1 MNNFTPT
8 MTHRDCY
15 AAARNQTQ
23 LIVSQRKVNRLLK
36 RIDEKEKYAALYQSR
51 FMCERYDEEIE
62 ALYAQVAELQ
72 GYAMANE
79 LDLEQIE
86 AKRREDEAQ
95 RIVRLLHLTGPTL
108 EPAAAPSPLAPTAPR
123 TEQLS
128 MFGPGPAPID
138 TKPLGQ
144 LSAADR
150 EHAVENDIALGMEM
164 AFERPEP
171 KAESGLAVM
180 APASSPAVTSKP
192 MFAYSFPP
200 TTAAPESKGPVSQS
214 PATLSPVASPVV
226 PSEVAASQVRQS
238 QPVTKSPETV
248 PDTRPLTTTEDKGSS
263 TDHTD

>member
-1 MNNFTPT
+1 
-8 MTHRDCY
+8 
-15 AAARNQTQ
+15 
-23 LIVSQRKVNRLLK
+23 
-36 RIDEKEKYAALYQSR
+36 
-51 FMCERYDEEIE
+51 
-62 ALYAQVAELQ
+62 
-72 GYAMANE
+72 MANE
-79 LDLEQIE
+79 LELEQFE

-95 RIVRLLHLTGPTL
+95 RIVRLLHLTAPTL
-108 EPAAAPSPLAPTAPR
+108 EPAAAPSPPAPTAPR

-150 EHAVENDIALGMEM
+150 EHSIENDIALGMEK
-164 AFERPEP
+164 AFESPEP
-171 KAESGLAVM
+171 KSESALAVM
-180 APASSPAVTSKP
+180 APASSSAVAAKP

-200 TTAAPESKGPVSQS
+200 TTVAPESKGPAKQS
-214 PATLSPVASPVV
+214 SATPSPVAGPVV

-248 PDTRPLTTTEDKGSS
+248 PDTRPLTTAEDKGSS

>member
-1 MNNFTPT
+1 MNISTVTNL
-8 MTHRDCY
+8 DCY
-15 AAARNQTQ
+15 AAARRKTV
-23 LIVSQRKVNRLLK
+23 IITCQRKVNRLLA
-36 RIDEKEKYAALYQSR
+36 RIYEKESYAALYKSK

-62 ALYAQVAELQ
+62 ALYAQVAELE
-72 GYAMANE
+72 GHAMANE
-79 LDLEQIE
+79 LELEQFE

-95 RIVRLLHLTGPTL
+95 RIVRLLHLTAPTL
-108 EPAAAPSPLAPTAPR
+108 EPAAAPSPPAPR

-144 LSAADR
+144 LSAADQ
-150 EHAVENDIALGMEM
+150 HAVENDIALGMEM
-164 AFERPEP
+164 ANGSPEP
-171 KAESGLAVM
+171 KSESALAVM
-180 APASSPAVTSKP
+180 APASSPAVAAKP

-200 TTAAPESKGPVSQS
+200 TTESPESKGPAKQS
-214 PATLSPVASPVV
+214 SATPSPVAGPVV

-238 QPVTKSPETV
+238 QPVTMSPETV

>member
-1 MNNFTPT
+1 MSNFTPT
-8 MTHRDCY
+8 MTHHDCY

-23 LIVSQRKVNRLLK
+23 LIVSQRKVNRLLA
-36 RIDEKEKYAALYQSR
+36 RIYEKESYAALYKSK

-62 ALYAQVAELQ
+62 ALYSQVAELE
-72 GYAMANE
+72 GHAMANE
-79 LDLEQIE
+79 LELEQFE

-95 RIVRLLHLTGPTL
+95 RIVRLLHLTAPTL
-108 EPAAAPSPLAPTAPR
+108 EPAAAPSPPAPTAPR

-144 LSAADR
+144 LSAADQ
-150 EHAVENDIALGMEM
+150 HAVENDIALGMEM
-164 AFERPEP
+164 ANGSPET
-171 KAESGLAVM
+171 KSESALAVM
-180 APASSPAVTSKP
+180 APASSPAVAAKP

-200 TTAAPESKGPVSQS
+200 TTVAPESKGPAKQS
-214 PATLSPVASPVV
+214 SATPSPVAGPVV